1 MIGLSPTRP
10 GILKASPLVVVT
22 EEMSPWGVTASQ
34 LIVPVGRTTM
44 CSASGTSRK
53 SSSGFRL
60 ARQCS
65 HTSRAC
71 SVSRSSSLKPYCS
84 ANRLAPS
91 PTRKM
96 WFVYLSTRFATT
108 EGVWIP
114 SSAPTAPARLVG
126 PCMHDASSCTTP
138 SAFGSPPYPTESS
151 FGSSSSIFTP
161 SIAASSVSAPCITR
175 SNAFCTA
182 RSPLAL
188 ATTTGF
194 AAQREVAGRGRG
206 GRIGCGTPKYAP
218 AAMLP
223 AAAARNSRRD
233 TTSLTACS
241 QGSGIAW
248 FYPPGAALS
257 TCPPCNAL
265 LRSAREPRAVAG
277 RAGVQRAREPG
288 ATAVGDRGGA
298 AGDALRGG
306 GGGRRLDGRLAGR
319 AEASQGD
326 GRGAAHRLVRAQQ
339 RPDRRVRGRV
349 PGGAGRYD
357 RDDRRGP
364 PERPGGH
371 PGAPRRAAAQRRQC
385 GGRLSR
391 QPPRHAVEAPA
402 EPHRQRR
409 AQLAEP
415 RDDPRH
421 RLLAQG
427 VPRRGGARPAAV
439 QRHASVPADAR
450 QDARRHGDGGP
461 RAPPPA
467 AAREDEVRDVEP
479 RVPRARRRVRG
490 ALDAAPGAALSS
502 ARGGV
507 METHEEWIR
516 RIDAEL
522 EGELSLAERALLARH
537 LLGCASCAAA
547 RASHLELRVALAKSA
562 GDPHARI
569 VPRPVI
575 RGRALAFWVLLG
587 ILAGLAGGW
596 FGYQR
601 WGGPGG
607 SLEDTRAA
615 LVAR

>member
-1 MIGLSPTRP
+1 M
-10 GILKASPLVVVT
+10 
-22 EEMSPWGVTASQ
+22 
-34 LIVPVGRTTM
+34 
-44 CSASGTSRK
+44 
-53 SSSGFRL
+53 
-60 ARQCS
+60 
-65 HTSRAC
+65 
-71 SVSRSSSLKPYCS
+71 
-84 ANRLAPS
+84 
-91 PTRKM
+91 
-96 WFVYLSTRFATT
+96 
-108 EGVWIP
+108 
-114 SSAPTAPARLVG
+114 
-126 PCMHDASSCTTP
+126 
-138 SAFGSPPYPTESS
+138 
-151 FGSSSSIFTP
+151 
-161 SIAASSVSAPCITR
+161 TR
-175 SNAFCTA
+175 SNAFCTP
-182 RSPLAL
+182 RRPLAL

-194 AAQREVAGRGRG
+194 AAQREPAGRDRG
-206 GRIGCGTPKYAP
+206 GRIGWGMPRTARPP
-218 AAMLP
+218 AAE
-223 AAAARNSRRD
+223 ARKSRRD
-233 TTSLTACS
+233 TTSLTARS
-241 QGSGIAW
+241 QGSGSAW
-248 FYPPGAALS
+248 FYPPRAALS

-265 LRSAREPRAVAG
+265 LRSARESGPVAG
-277 RAGVQRAREPG
+277 RPRVQRAREPG
-288 ATAVGDRGGA
+288 AAAPGNRGRAPGGRDR
-298 AGDALRGG
+298 LRGRRR
-306 GGGRRLDGRLAGR
+306 GRRLDRRLAGG
-319 AEASQGD
+319 AQAAQDD
-326 GRGAAHRLVRAQQ
+326 GRGAPHRLVRAQQ

-357 RDDRRGP
+357 RDDRRRP

-385 GGRLSR
+385 GSRLPG
-391 QPPRHAVEAPA
+391 QPSRHAVEAPA

-607 SLEDTRAA
+607 RLEDTRAA
-615 LVAR
+615 LVVR